1 MIYRTN
7 LPAHALIQTTMVP
20 EAQKLA
26 YGPLATARGSFPFL
40 SGQIS
45 RRWILRN
52 RQRNVTL
59 GA

>member
-7 LPAHALIQTTMVP
+7 LPVHALIQTTMVP

-45 RRWILRN
+45 RC
-52 RQRNVTL
+52 
-59 GA
+59 